1 MKKIVL
7 VFKSGVKQE
16 VIYSSKMYDEITEN
30 LGKDHK
36 AEAKS
41 YSVNCKELVG
51 AFYEVEEVK
60 EAKEA

>member
-16 VIYSSKMYDEITEN
+16 VAYSSKMYGELVDN

-36 AEAKS
+36 VEAKS
-41 YSVNCKELVG
+41 YAVNCKELSGV
-51 AFYEVEEVK
+51 FFEVEEKEEK
-60 EAKEA
+60 EA